1 MGEVKASDPAAAAV
15 AAANSVMPVS
25 SVTMCEESEDV
36 HGGRRAEA
44 SVCPESTAVDSA
56 PPSSSSSLLGGT
68 ASLLAGDSE
77 DSLSV
82 VTEVDYSVSSPDS
95 GHGTSQDGQSE
106 EICLAVNTGV
116 VQVEAHHLQD
126 ISADISSSVIGHV
139 GASEYSWIN
148 GGGPHT
154 SVMEPVAINPET
166 GFTTVLVDA
175 SAVGGYPHA
184 PPGAWPPGGYSI
196 PSPHLHPHP
205 PPHFHLHSHAF
216 VGPEMVPSD
225 YGYMTTGYE
234 SVHAPHYEPV
244 SPMYHDPSIHHQHLT
259 AANAAHVYAGQKGL
273 NGRPSHRNSRGSS
286 VSPKRPNNRS
296 ASQNN
301 GSTAPQPQRRG
312 PATGGVPAPAGGR
325 YTPSPS
331 SGGGSRGSSPGQTI
345 QQQAPPPQPAA
356 TLATA
361 LPHCPAGPPNSAPL
375 TGGQHVVH
383 LHVNPGET
391 VSLQMGGQVQVIQ
404 GEHSF
409 QLMSFSFQEIINMRN
424 SRPIQWPLYELVWLM
439 NSLKMQNDS
448 HHNARPLNH
457 EHELLCHHDYGL

>member
-259 AANAAHVYAGQKGL
+259 GDLVLVQL
-273 NGRPSHRNSRGSS
+273 FSRDWCG
-286 VSPKRPNNRS
+286 KLLDQLHINH
-296 ASQNN
+296 
-301 GSTAPQPQRRG
+301 
-312 PATGGVPAPAGGR
+312 VPAR
-325 YTPSPS
+325 L
-331 SGGGSRGSSPGQTI
+331 SRVAFSI
-345 QQQAPPPQPAA
+345 RVF
-356 TLATA
+356 A
-361 LPHCPAGPPNSAPL
+361 LRIERRKVG
-375 TGGQHVVH
+375 
-383 LHVNPGET
+383 
-391 VSLQMGGQVQVIQ
+391 I
-404 GEHSF
+404 
-409 QLMSFSFQEIINMRN
+409 
-424 SRPIQWPLYELVWLM
+424 SR
-439 NSLKMQNDS
+439 
-448 HHNARPLNH
+448 LNH
-457 EHELLCHHDYGL
+457 THGAEDSQGFFPAVIEQDQITDLNIITQKVASLVVADTVPRGRTLRGFRQMINRKR